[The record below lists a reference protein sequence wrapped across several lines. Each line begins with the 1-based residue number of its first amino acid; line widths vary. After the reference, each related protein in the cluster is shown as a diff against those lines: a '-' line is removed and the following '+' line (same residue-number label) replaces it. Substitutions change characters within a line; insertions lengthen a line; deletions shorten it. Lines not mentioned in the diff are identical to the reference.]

1 MDNPHPMKRTIPL
14 AAAAALQLLLLYLAG
29 SVAWDLSHIPRIGDL
44 RRRDPGTTA
53 LMGQRAAQAR
63 AKGRAFRPF
72 HVPVAYGLI
81 SPHLVHAVLAAEDA
95 GFYRHSGVDY
105 AELSEA
111 FKADWKKRRF
121 ARGAS
126 TITMQLAKNLY
137 LSQRKTLTRKVS
149 EYFLA
154 RRIDGEL
161 SKTRVLELYL
171 NHIEWGD
178 GIFGCEAASR
188 AYFGCSASELDPE
201 QAIRL
206 ASIIVNPR
214 RWGPDTDSKRIA
226 NRRRWIA
233 GRMLAA
239 GQLTEEEFAALPF

>member
-1 MDNPHPMKRTIPL
+1 MKKTIL
-14 AAAAALQLLLLYLAG
+14 LTAAAAVQLLGLSVAG
-29 SVAWDLSHIPRIGDL
+29 SLAWDLSHLPRIGDL
-44 RRRDPGTTA
+44 RHRNPVTTA
-53 LMGQRAAQAR
+53 LMEQRAAQAA
-63 AKGRAFRPF
+63 AKGRTFRPYQVF
-72 HVPVAYGLI
+72 VPYGQI
-81 SPHLVHAVLAAEDA
+81 SPYLVRAVLAAEDA

-111 FKADWKKRRF
+111 LKADWKRKRF

-137 LSQRKTLTRKVS
+137 LSQRKTLTRKLS

-161 SKTRVLELYL
+161 SKTRILELYL
-171 NHIEWGD
+171 NCIEWGD
-178 GIFGCEAASR
+178 GIFGCEAAAR
-188 AYFGCSASELDPE
+188 TYFGCPASELDPG
-201 QAIRL
+201 QSIRL
-206 ASIIVNPR
+206 AAIIVNPR
-214 RWGPDTDSKRIA
+214 RWGPFTGSKRIA

-239 GQLTEEEFAALPF
+239 GQLTAEEHAALPF

>member
-1 MDNPHPMKRTIPL
+1 MKKTIL
-14 AAAAALQLLLLYLAG
+14 LTAAAALQLLGLSVAG
-29 SVAWDLSHIPRIGDL
+29 SVAWDLSHLPQIGDL
-44 RRRDPGTTA
+44 RHRDPVTTA
-53 LMGQRAAQAR
+53 LMEQRAAQAA
-63 AKGRAFRPF
+63 AKGRAFRPYR
-72 HVPVAYGLI
+72 VPVPYGLI

-111 FKADWKKRRF
+111 LKADWKRKRF

-137 LSQRKTLTRKVS
+137 LSQRKTLTRKIS

-154 RRIDGEL
+154 QRIDSEL
-161 SKTRVLELYL
+161 SKTRILELYL

-178 GIFGCEAASR
+178 GIFGCEAATQT
-188 AYFGCSASELDPE
+188 YYGCTAADLTPE
-201 QAIRL
+201 QAIRM
-206 ASIIVNPR
+206 AAIIVNPR
-214 RWGPDTDSKRIA
+214 RWGPFTDSKRIA

-239 GQLTEEEFAALPF
+239 GHLTEEEHAALPF